1 MLPDDQLT
9 AMGYSPAWKMQA
21 FTSSPVVNKPVKL
34 PESGLLQMP
43 EMLWWYTSLIPKYIY
58 SIMSNIVDMAF
69 SSYVSIM
76 LVHLVHLTSYKWTIQ
91 HQHLK
96 FQDKSMECT
105 TYWLSPA
112 VLMGHCIMQAHDQ
125 LINTSLGMDVS
136 LNRCKVLIAT

>member
-96 FQDKSMECT
+96 FQDKSMECSYILPIT
-105 TYWLSPA
+105 CCTYGSLHNAGTWPINQ
-112 VLMGHCIMQAHDQ
+112 H
-125 LINTSLGMDVS
+125 LIGMDVS
-136 LNRCKVLIAT
+136 LKRCKVLIAT